1 MADIIMKKPGMN
13 SISRK
18 KILHEISAI
27 LKPWIK
33 HARLDDPVPENVHV
47 INDLGLDSVGILHL
61 IMEAEKKYGITI
73 ENYDL
78 DMQVLS
84 QLGNLIDLIE
94 GKINETL

>member
-1 MADIIMKKPGMN
+1 MN

-18 KILHEISAI
+18 KIRSEISAI

-33 HARLDDPVPENVHV
+33 HARLAQPGPENAHV

-61 IMEAEKKYGITI
+61 IMEAEKKYNITI

-84 QLGNLIDLIE
+84 RLGNLIDLIE
-94 GKINETL
+94 DKINETL